1 MWRLIKYFAEAG
13 EPRERAEPQPPPARC
28 SLPGGGAG
36 WAGSAPRLGSPG
48 LGRALPQPSHRTT
61 RLLPVDRAL
70 RRPVPPSPPKSG
82 TVSSLPCAPTHQSQ
96 AGREDGAGR
105 AGLGGGGMPTP
116 DAPGGETP
124 AFPLPE
130 ARGGVSPRPRGQ
142 PRGRALPSARRE
154 PGAVAAFKVC
164 FWSVLWFAGEKACL
178 QTAASELPRR
188 GEEARLCQRRTKPPE
203 FLQTF
208 LGVLG
213 RRKKKYNIY
222 IGAFSLLALP
232 LARLNLNPSLPPPPS
247 SSLPRIIL
255 PFILE
260 THKTR
265 FHAAL

>member
-1 MWRLIKYFAEAG
+1 
-13 EPRERAEPQPPPARC
+13 
-28 SLPGGGAG
+28 
-36 WAGSAPRLGSPG
+36 
-48 LGRALPQPSHRTT
+48 
-61 RLLPVDRAL
+61 
-70 RRPVPPSPPKSG
+70 
-82 TVSSLPCAPTHQSQ
+82 
-96 AGREDGAGR
+96 
-105 AGLGGGGMPTP
+105 MPTP

-232 LARLNLNPSLPPPPS
+232 LARLNLNPSLPPPPLL
-247 SSLPRIIL
+247 LPPPDNPPLYFRNTQNQVPRSAIVATSEREL
-255 PFILE
+255 N
-260 THKTR
+260 
-265 FHAAL
+265 ALNRWGKIGSAE